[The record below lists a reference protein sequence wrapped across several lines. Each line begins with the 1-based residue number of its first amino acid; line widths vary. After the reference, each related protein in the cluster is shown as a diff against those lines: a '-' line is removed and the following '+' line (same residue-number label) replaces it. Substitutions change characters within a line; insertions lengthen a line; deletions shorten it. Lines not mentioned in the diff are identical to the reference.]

1 MSRILRRP
9 MFRGGRVSSYGTGI
23 ASGLADGG
31 NVQPLLVGQHPE
43 EFKDAEGREQH
54 WAPLAYLGGAG
65 LTALRT
71 AGPLALRTAGKYG
84 RQGINWGKGLFK
96 PKTGTDF
103 VVGPGGASTTKAPGM
118 FDKLATTPMSQWLG
132 KDPVIRGTVGSGKFA
147 TKGVKPV
154 AKWALGTP
162 SGLTASYLAAPYIK
176 DAWNEWFGEE
186 EVVQPPQKGPPGGGE
201 TSEGSG
207 EAFYKEK
214 EVDPDTGE
222 PVELTAKEMVTQNKK
237 IFAELLGSKKARGQ
251 DISEM
256 LLGFAGAEGDDTWS
270 KTKSFFRDE
279 AKREGKAQKIDETAA
294 ALAINDYI
302 AGKRSL
308 ENLKQTLGV
317 VDYKIKA
324 SIEAS
329 QLKGGAANWMSDLDK
344 EATSQKGGVT
354 DLNVIRSVLFKT
366 TGKNV
371 SQISKDKKNLDDIDM
386 DDLNIGFNIVSHKG
400 GKTIIEKFEDGTV
413 RERTDLPIT

>member
-9 MFRGGRVSSYGTGI
+9 MFRGGRVSAYGTGI

-31 NVQPLLVGQHPE
+31 MAPDGRYKFNIAGLVSPSMATEYAIGQGTLRTGGQLLREALTPFQKGLYGQGSGVPNWMSRVGGWLTPGRIAGLASRTGLGTLPLLYAGGAQLLQESLPE
-43 EFKDAEGREQH
+43 ELQDEGGIYDR
-54 WAPLAYLGGAG
+54 AG
-65 LTALRT
+65 YA
-71 AGPLALRTAGKYG
+71 
-84 RQGINWGKGLFK
+84 
-96 PKTGTDF
+96 D
-103 VVGPGGASTTKAPGM
+103 
-118 FDKLATTPMSQWLG
+118 PMSAG
-132 KDPVIRGTVGSGKFA
+132 ADIAGTGVDEVLAGEVDM
-147 TKGVKPV
+147 TK
-154 AKWALGTP
+154 
-162 SGLTASYLAAPYIK
+162 YE
-176 DAWNEWFGEE
+176 DADKTVTGIE
-186 EVVQPPQKGPPGGGE
+186 GPAGIDLDE
-201 TSEGSG
+201 
-207 EAFYKEK
+207 FKEK
-214 EVDPDTGE
+214 EVNDETAE
-222 PVELTAKEMVTQNKK
+222 PVELTAKEMVTENKK
-237 IFAELLGSKKARGQ
+237 LFAELLGSKKARGQ

-256 LLGFAGAEGDDTWS
+256 LLGFAGAEGDTVWDKS
-270 KTKSFFRDE
+270 KAFFRDE
-279 AKREGKAQKIDETAA
+279 AKRPGKVQKINETAA

-329 QLKGGAANWMSDLDK
+329 QLKGGSANWLSDLDK

-354 DLNVIRSVLFKT
+354 DLGVIRSVLFKT

-371 SQISKDKKNLDDIDM
+371 SVVSKDKKSLDDVDT

-413 RERTDLPIT
+413 KERTDLPIT